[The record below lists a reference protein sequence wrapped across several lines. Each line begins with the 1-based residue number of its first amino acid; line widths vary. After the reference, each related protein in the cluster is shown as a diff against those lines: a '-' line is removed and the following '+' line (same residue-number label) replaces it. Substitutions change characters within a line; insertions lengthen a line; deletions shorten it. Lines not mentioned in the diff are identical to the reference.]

1 MDYNQL
7 AKEFGGSPVS
17 APPPKEKIDYAAL
30 ASEFGGSVAPTAP
43 KEDVDYS
50 KLAEE
55 FGGTPLSRDT
65 GDLAVSGTKAGVTG
79 LKSTFEGLSLLRNV
93 SAIDRITSSFNAYDA
108 IDKGEITSPAEASK
122 RGLNVTSAAKY
133 LRATPEARLK
143 MRENQFGSENER
155 KALVGDSIKLFQQ
168 YQKDMEAQGK
178 GVPNFTDIESM
189 NGFRQWL
196 TFNLPAAAVQLA
208 PIMVAAIATGGAGAF
223 TLGASMGVGETVNNR
238 MGFILNKVKDL
249 PPEEQA
255 DKVEQYIR
263 DTKDTTLTV
272 GLASGALDL
281 AGPVGAILRQR
292 AKKGAYQ
299 YLTKREA
306 LKAGVKEAPRAIGEE
321 ALTGAG
327 QEAIQIL
334 GEKKLGEMEEDL
346 ISKKNIKRIV
356 DAGAV
361 EALGGGVGAG
371 VITGT
376 KVGQTAL
383 EQRAERQEVEQAANL
398 ARQKKVNERLEQI
411 GPRFNELIT
420 KFTSQ
425 GMSER
430 DAVMQ
435 AGAVLA
441 QEGID
446 LGELGGVETGG
457 VESTIPVPSGEG
469 VVAQP
474 PVTPEAPTVERVEP
488 SGVDVGGVGARTE
501 PVSPALTVEEIN
513 ARYAPEIANTITTR
527 ADELVQGGAEPSLAL
542 QTAEA
547 EVFETLPEVA
557 APTPA
562 VEAPAVEALTVETP
576 AVEALAVE
584 APAVDE
590 TTEADKVEDAA
601 KVEAPVITQAPI
613 NTGTGLAPAGKPRG
627 RPKAAKTPEQIA
639 VDQERRRAS
648 QGAGRDAIRLAERAQ
663 KTVETPFDEGAFPN
677 DVELAAGLEARNAEV
692 VDALTDAYRITTDP
706 RFRKNKAGQI
716 AQATIDNLNV
726 TPRQR
731 EIAQNRAKLKPET
744 SAKAEPLVESTNSEP
759 NPALQKFTTVTEA
772 LQYIAR
778 TGNPFE
784 RLLAKRL
791 LPFVK
796 GVQLVRVQDPN
807 VDIKNSR
814 LRKKFRGALGMYSE
828 TKTQRAIYINDS
840 ADTNG
845 FNNTTI
851 LHEALHGATMAK
863 LNAFIRDKASVDNA
877 TRAAIEEMQTLMVRT
892 AGYYGILS
900 IRGYTD
906 ARTDALY
913 RIGAFSDI
921 KEFVAY
927 GLTQPEMQEFMMQ
940 VPGTYKAGDRLAK
953 GIFTRFV
960 DSIRKMFNIGAN
972 EDSAFLDLVVV
983 TDQLLRS
990 PSVLP
995 QGVASAPAKKLTATQ
1010 KLENKVARSR
1020 RFSDL
1025 NASIPELL
1033 KNVRSYEDGK
1043 RLLDSIFQA
1052 GTVGTLRNALGFY
1065 STKGIVRQF
1074 GDRIANLKNVS
1085 EAVEDLNGMRAQMI
1099 REFAEK
1105 VPAWIKFGK
1114 KNEEAGRLLGDTMH
1128 VSTLLAVDPTLYSDT
1143 TAALANDSQL
1153 QKLRAGAQD
1162 PNLLP
1167 KQKSAAQGRVTRRE
1181 REIKTVYTR
1190 WGRLG
1195 KMANGEGQ
1203 RIYRMVKQAYQDTF
1217 DLHEQLLTEKIAAST
1232 VPGDINDASTPK
1244 GKLMASITKT
1254 FQEARQLQV
1263 YFPLM
1268 RYGQYWFSVGKGA
1281 NGEFFMFES
1290 ATARNNAVRLRA
1302 KEMGKSLEELLAD
1315 ETIRQGDDVRVLRNE
1330 VAESS
1335 QMLKE
1340 IFKALEDSAKVDP
1353 TTGKAG
1359 ISDVEAVKDQVYQM
1373 YLMTLPEKDIR
1384 RRFTH
1389 RQGKTG
1395 FSADVIR
1402 NFIVSQH
1409 TAANQLSRLKYS
1421 DQIRNF
1427 IGASYAELA
1436 GNPENLK
1443 LTAVVDEVAG
1453 RALNEIMPSDPSDF
1467 LNRFATLGNQIVFYW
1482 LLSSVK
1488 SALVQMTQLPI
1499 VGLPVLASQYGADK
1513 VAKVAARYGK
1523 LYNMF
1528 GTTKRDEQGNVTTK
1542 WGQPSVNDSG
1552 YINKHPDPAYRNYL
1566 KRAWNY
1572 ANDKDMFMS
1581 TYAADATS
1589 RSKVPTARYEGP
1601 VRAGGRAVIN
1611 MMGGAFHHL
1620 ERISREIMYMSS
1632 FELEFEKAKSEGF
1645 SPDDAYERAVR
1656 KATELT
1662 FESLFD
1668 YTVYNKPRYF
1678 KQGLGKLSFQFAT
1691 YPVNVAS
1698 FLLRNFYG
1706 MLPYL
1711 NKDGKREAAIKFFGT
1726 VGMTGIFAGA
1736 TGLPFYSLIMGFAEG
1751 IRELMRPD
1759 VDEES
1764 EEEELETAVAYDMDA
1779 EGNPLGK
1786 RDLDLWVR
1794 GWFIPHFFGEGSSI
1808 AKTFNLNKEQ
1818 AHLLRRSVEMGP
1830 IAALTD
1836 MDISGSTSM
1845 AELGEALWVLSA
1857 AKNGV
1862 QYFLNP
1868 TGSAKD
1874 KIAEAAFEEMS
1885 GPFGGLVTQMLGGFD
1900 DLRKGDVVRG
1910 LEKTFPGYFK
1920 GIPQAYRFSTEGV
1933 KTPAGEEIMNPE
1945 YYTTGKILAQILGFN
1960 STEVSAVQKANFLA
1974 KNLEMKIKTQKKDLL
1989 DQLAVAVR
1997 QDKDENIDKVI
2008 SKIFQFNIKNI
2019 PYEVDDEDI
2028 DRSLSARES
2037 RAFKSYQGVSGGT
2050 DTEDA
2055 IFPLIERTRTPKY
2068 Q

>member
-1 MDYNQL
+1 MNYDQL
-7 AKEFGGSPVS
+7 AKEFGGSPIS
-17 APPPKEKIDYAAL
+17 APPPKEEIDYAAL
-30 ASEFGGSVAPTAP
+30 ASEFGGSIAPTAP
-43 KEDVDYS
+43 KKEVDYS

-55 FGGTPLSRDT
+55 FGGTPLSRGT

-93 SAIDRITSSFNAYDA
+93 SAIDRITSAFNAYDA
-108 IDKGEITSPAEASK
+108 IDKGEITSPAEASQ

-168 YQKDMEAQGK
+168 YQKDMETQGK

-189 NGFRQWL
+189 DGFRQWL

-208 PIMVAAIATGGAGAF
+208 PIMVAAVTTGGAGAF
-223 TLGASMGVGETVNNR
+223 TLGASMGVGETVGNR
-238 MGFILNKVKDL
+238 MEFILNKVKDL

-263 DTKDTTLTV
+263 DTKDTTLAV

-292 AKKGAYQ
+292 AAKQGAK

-334 GEKKLGEMEEDL
+334 GEKKLDEMEGDL
-346 ISKKNIKRIV
+346 ISKKNFKRIV

-425 GMSER
+425 GMSEQ

-457 VESTIPVPSGEG
+457 VEPTVSVPSGEG

-474 PVTPEAPTVERVEP
+474 TAAPEAPTVERVEP
-488 SGVDVGGVGARTE
+488 SGVDVGGVGARAE

-547 EVFETLPEVA
+547 EVFETLPEAA

-562 VEAPAVEALTVETP
+562 VEAPAVAET
-576 AVEALAVE
+576 
-584 APAVDE
+584 PAVDE

-601 KVEAPVITQAPI
+601 KVEAPVITQTPI
-613 NTGTGLAPAGKPRG
+613 NTETGLAPAGKPRG
-627 RPKAAKTPEQIA
+627 RPKAAKTSEQIA

-716 AQATIDNLNV
+716 AQATIDNPNV

-731 EIAQNRAKLKPET
+731 EIAQNRAKRKPET
-744 SAKAEPLVESTNSEP
+744 SAKAEPLVESTNPEP
-759 NPALQKFTTVTEA
+759 NPALQKFTTATEA

-828 TKTQRAIYINDS
+828 TKTQRAIYLNDS

-960 DSIRKMFNIGAN
+960 DSIRKMFNIGADQ
-972 EDSAFLDLVVV
+972 DSAFLDLVVV

-1128 VSTLLAVDPTLYSDT
+1128 VSTLLSVDPTLYPDT
-1143 TAALANDSQL
+1143 TAALANDPRL
-1153 QKLRAGAQD
+1153 QQLRAEAQD
-1162 PNLLP
+1162 PNLSP

-1190 WGRLG
+1190 WERLG

-1340 IFKALEDSAKVDP
+1340 IFELLDQNKL
-1353 TTGKAG
+1353 T
-1359 ISDVEAVKDQVYQM
+1359 DVEAVKDQVYQM

-1632 FELEFEKAKSEGF
+1632 FELEFEKAKSEGL

-1764 EEEELETAVAYDMDA
+1764 EEEELDAAMAYDMNE

-1786 RDLDLWVR
+1786 RNLDLWVR

-1818 AHLLRRSVEMGP
+1818 AHLLQRSVEIGP

-1836 MDISGSTSM
+1836 IDISGSTSM
-1845 AELGEALWVLSA
+1845 AEIGDALWVLSA
-1857 AKNGV
+1857 AKNGI
-1862 QYFLNP
+1862 QFFLSP

-1874 KIAEAAFEEMS
+1874 KVAEAAFEEMS
-1885 GPFGGLVTQMLGGFD
+1885 GPFGGLVSQVLGGYD
-1900 DLRKGDVVRG
+1900 DLRKGDVIRG
-1910 LEKTFPGYFK
+1910 TEKTLPGFFK
-1920 GIPQAYRFSTEGV
+1920 GTAQAFRYSKEGF
-1933 KTPAGEEIMNPE
+1933 KTGAGEEIMDPE
-1945 YYTTGKILAQILGFN
+1945 YYTTGKLMAQVLGFG
-1960 STEVSAVQKANFLA
+1960 SAEVNAVQKANFLA
-1974 KNLEMKIKTQKKDLL
+1974 KSLDMKLRGQKKDLL

-1997 QDKDENIDKVI
+1997 QDSDEKIDKVI
-2008 SKIFQFNIKNI
+2008 GKIFQFNVKNVQ
-2019 PYEVDDEDI
+2019 YEIGGEDI
-2028 DRSLSARES
+2028 ERSLNARES

-2055 IFPLIERTRTPKY
+2055 LFPLIERTRTPKY

>member
-1 MDYNQL
+1 MDYDQL
-7 AKEFGGSPVS
+7 AKEFGGSPIS
-17 APPPKEKIDYAAL
+17 TPPPKEEVDYAAL
-30 ASEFGGSVAPTAP
+30 ASEFGGSVAPTTP
-43 KEDVDYS
+43 KKEVDYS
-50 KLAEE
+50 SLAAE

-65 GDLAVSGTKAGVTG
+65 GDLAVSGAKAGVTG
-79 LKSTFEGLSLLRNV
+79 LQSMFEGVSFLREV
-93 SAIDRITSSFNAYDA
+93 GALDRITSALSVYDA
-108 IDKGEITSPAEASK
+108 IDKGEITSPAQASK
-122 RGLNVTSAAKY
+122 MGLNVTSAAKY
-133 LRATPEARLK
+133 LKATPEARLK
-143 MRENQFGSENER
+143 MRENQFGSQGER
-155 KALVGDSIKLFQQ
+155 KALVSDSIKAFQN
-168 YQKDMEAQGK
+168 YQKEMEAQGK

-189 NGFRQWL
+189 DGFRQWL
-196 TFNLPAAAVQLA
+196 TFNLPAATVQLA
-208 PIMVAAIATGGAGAF
+208 PIMVAAVATGGAGAF
-223 TLGASMGVGETVNNR
+223 TLGAGMGVGETVGNR
-238 MGFILNKVKDL
+238 MEYILGKVKDL

-255 DKVEQYIR
+255 DKIEQYIR
-263 DTKDTTLTV
+263 DTKDTTLAV

-281 AGPVGAILRQR
+281 LGPVGSILRQR
-292 AKKGAYQ
+292 AKKEGVK

-306 LKAGVKEAPRAIGEE
+306 AKAGIKEAPRAIGEE

-327 QEAIQIL
+327 QESIQIL

-346 ISKKNIKRIV
+346 ISKKNFKRIV

-361 EALGGGVGAG
+361 EALGGKAGA
-371 VITGT
+371 VVTTGA

-383 EQRAERQEVEQAANL
+383 EQRAERLEAEQVANL
-398 ARQKKVNERLEQI
+398 ARQKKVSERLEQI
-411 GPRFNELIT
+411 GPRFNELVT
-420 KFTSQ
+420 KFTGQ
-425 GMSER
+425 GLSEQE
-430 DAVMQ
+430 AVMQ

-441 QEGID
+441 QEGINLD
-446 LGELGGVETGG
+446 ESIGVTTGG
-457 VESTIPVPSGEG
+457 VEPAVSVPSGEG
-469 VVAQP
+469 VVEQP
-474 PVTPEAPTVERVEP
+474 AVAPEAPPAERVEP
-488 SGVDVGGVGARTE
+488 TGVGVSGVGARAE
-501 PVSPALTVEEIN
+501 PVSPALTEADVT
-513 ARYAPEIANTITTR
+513 AKYVPEVAQAITTR
-527 ADELVQGGAEPSLAL
+527 AGELVQEGATLPAAL
-542 QTAEA
+542 QAAEA
-547 EVFETLPEVA
+547 EVTEGLPEAEITAPPTTEA
-557 APTPA
+557 APVPTPVA
-562 VEAPAVEALTVETP
+562 EPV
-576 AVEALAVE
+576 
-584 APAVDE
+584 AVDE
-590 TTEADKVEDAA
+590 ITEPEK
-601 KVEAPVITQAPI
+601 KVEAADVGAPVVGA
-613 NTGTGLAPAGKPRG
+613 NTTATPTTGLAPAGKPRG

-639 VDQERRRAS
+639 ADQERRRAS

-663 KTVETPFDEGAFPN
+663 KTVEAPFDEGAFPN
-677 DVELAAGLEARNAEV
+677 DVELAAGLEARNAEI
-692 VDALTDAYRITTDP
+692 VDALTDAYRIATDP
-706 RFRKNKAGQI
+706 KFRKNKAGQI
-716 AQATIDNLNV
+716 AQATIDNPNV

-731 EIAQNRAKLKPET
+731 EIAQNRAKRPET
-744 SAKAEPLVESTNSEP
+744 VAKAEPLIESTNSEP
-759 NPALQKFTTVTEA
+759 NPELQKFTTVTEA
-772 LQYIAR
+772 LQYIGR

-784 RLLAKRL
+784 RMLAKRL

-796 GVQLVRVQDPN
+796 GVQLVRVRDPN
-807 VDIKNSR
+807 VDIPSIR
-814 LRKKFRGALGMYSE
+814 LRKKFTNALGMYSE
-828 TKTQRAIYINDS
+828 SKARRAIYINDS

-863 LNAFIRDKASVDNA
+863 LNAFIRDKSSVDSA
-877 TRAAIEEMQTLMVRT
+877 TRAAAEEMQTLMLRT

-900 IRGYTD
+900 VRGFTD

-913 RIGAFSDI
+913 RIGAFTDI

-940 VPGTYKAGDRLAK
+940 VPGSYKAGDRLTK

-960 DSIRKMFNIGAN
+960 DSIRKMFNIGADQ
-972 EDSAFLDLVVV
+972 DSAFLDLVVV

-990 PSVLP
+990 PEVLP
-995 QGVASAPAKKLTATQ
+995 EGVSSAPAKKLTAAQ
-1010 KLENKVARSR
+1010 KLENKAAKSR

-1025 NASIPELL
+1025 NASIPELI

-1043 RLLDSIFQA
+1043 RLLESIFQA
-1052 GTVGTLRNALGFY
+1052 GTVSTLRTALGFY
-1065 STKGIVRQF
+1065 TTKGIARQF
-1074 GDRIANLKNVS
+1074 GNRVANLVNVN
-1085 EAVEDLNGMRAQMI
+1085 EAVEDLNGMRAQLI
-1099 REFAEK
+1099 RDFAEK
-1105 VPAWIKFGK
+1105 IPAWVKFAK

-1128 VSTLLAVDPTLYSDT
+1128 ISTLLSVDPTLYKDI
-1143 TAALANDSQL
+1143 TAALANDANL
-1153 QKLRAGAQD
+1153 QKLRSDAQD
-1162 PNLLP
+1162 PNLTP
-1167 KQKSAAQGRVTRRE
+1167 KQKSSAQGRVTRRE
-1181 REIKTVYTR
+1181 RELKTVYAR
-1190 WGRLG
+1190 WDRLG
-1195 KMANGEGQ
+1195 QMAKGEGQ
-1203 RIYRMVKQAYQDTF
+1203 QIYKMVKQAYQDTF
-1217 DLHEQLLTEKIAAST
+1217 DLHEQLLTDKIAAST

-1281 NGEFFMFES
+1281 SGEFFMFES

-1302 KEMGKSLEELLAD
+1302 KELGKSLEELLAD

-1335 QMLKE
+1335 KMLKE
-1340 IFKALEDSAKVDP
+1340 IFDALAENAKIDP
-1353 TTGKAG
+1353 NTGKAG
-1359 ISDVEAVKDQVYQM
+1359 ITDVEALKDQVYQM
-1373 YLMTLPEKDIR
+1373 YLMTLPDRDIR

-1421 DQIRNF
+1421 DKIRNA
-1427 IGASYAELA
+1427 IGAAYAELA

-1443 LTAVVDEVAG
+1443 LSVIVDEVAS
-1453 RALNEIMPSDPSDF
+1453 RALNEITPSDPNNF
-1467 LNRFATLGNQIVFYW
+1467 INKFATLGNQIVFYW

-1513 VAKVAARYGK
+1513 VTKVVARYGK
-1523 LYNMF
+1523 LYNML
-1528 GTTKRDEQGNVTTK
+1528 GTTKRDDQGNVTTK

-1552 YINKHPDPAYRNYL
+1552 YINKHPDPTYRNYL
-1566 KRAWNY
+1566 KRAWQH
-1572 ANDKDMFMS
+1572 AHDKDMFMS
-1581 TYAADATS
+1581 TYAADMTS
-1589 RSKVPTARYEGP
+1589 RAKAPTVRYEGP
-1601 VRAGGRAVIN
+1601 IRAGGRAIIN

-1632 FELEFEKAKSEGF
+1632 FELEFEKAKSEGL
-1645 SPDDAYERAVR
+1645 SPDAAYERAVK

-1668 YTVYNKPRYF
+1668 YTTYNKPRYF

-1691 YPVNVAS
+1691 YPINVVS
-1698 FLLRNFYG
+1698 FLTRNFYG

-1726 VGMTGIFAGA
+1726 VGMTGLFAGA
-1736 TGLPFYSLIMGFAEG
+1736 TGLPFYSLIIGFAEG
-1751 IRELMRPD
+1751 LRELMRPD
-1759 VDEES
+1759 VDEEDD
-1764 EEEELETAVAYDMDA
+1764 EDDIDKAMAYDMDA

-1786 RDLDLWVR
+1786 RDLDLWLR

-1808 AKTFNLNKEQ
+1808 AKSFGLNKEQ
-1818 AHLLRRSVEMGP
+1818 AHLLQRSVEMGP
-1830 IAALTD
+1830 IATLTD

-1845 AELGEALWVLSA
+1845 AELGDALWVLSA
-1857 AKNGV
+1857 AKNGI

-1885 GPFGGLVTQMLGGFD
+1885 GPFGGFVTQMLGGFD

-1974 KNLEMKIKTQKKDLL
+1974 KSLDMKLKGQKKDLL

-1997 QDKDENIDKVI
+1997 QDDDTKIDKVI
-2008 SKIFQFNIKNI
+2008 GKMFQFNVKNVQ
-2019 PYEVDDEDI
+2019 YEISGEDI
-2028 DRSLSARES
+2028 ERSLNARES

-2050 DTEDA
+2050 DTENA
-2055 IFPLIERTRTPKY
+2055 LFPLIERTRTPKY